1 MVHHDCLR
9 RWLVESADNPEN
21 LKCKVCNQSYEVER
35 GSQFS
40 LSQGFTTKHW
50 IGTAGVVSVMVA
62 AAGGCW
68 AAIQLYSEAWIKML
82 AVGLALLVQY
92 ICLRFLG
99 LNTVTA
105 YQRAKVYGL
114 KIMNKSL
121 NRTSGCEGLVTVSG
135 SGEMVSSRGDLRL
148 HQVRRGRGD
157 LPSRSQEQ
165 QSHL

>member
-1 MVHHDCLR
+1 MKL
-9 RWLVESADNPEN
+9 
-21 LKCKVCNQSYEVER
+21 
-35 GSQFS
+35 SQFS
-40 LSQGFTTKHW
+40 LAQGFTTKHW
-50 IGTAGVVSVMVA
+50 ISTAGVVSVMVA

-68 AAIQLYSEAWIKML
+68 AAIQIYSDPWIRML
-82 AVGLALLVQY
+82 GVGLALLVQY

-121 NRTSGCEGLVTVSG
+121 NRGGNQLNTVSG
-135 SGEMVSSRGDLRL
+135 DVTDLRL
-148 HQVRRGRGD
+148 NLSHHN
-157 LPSRSQEQ
+157 LPSTSQEG